1 MSRRFRNVIAVPIAA
16 GLVIGVSM
24 ASGVAAPLSQPST
37 TAQANTSPDA
47 SPPTGDSPD
56 LKAFRDEADAA
67 LKALDEKAERR
78 DREAKRAM
86 RGICTGCFDN
96 LRQDDVQAAGGPVYD
111 PYDTTADVVGQD
123 IDGQQPMSILPDAVP
138 PAQ

>member
-1 MSRRFRNVIAVPIAA
+1 MPIAA
-16 GLVIGVSM
+16 GFVIGAAM
-24 ASGVAAPLSQPST
+24 ASAFSAPLSQPSPPG
-37 TAQANTSPDA
+37 QAEASPDA
-47 SPPTGDSPD
+47 SGSSAGSPD

-67 LKALDEKAERR
+67 LKALDQQAERR

-96 LRQDDVQAAGGPVYD
+96 LRQDDVQPAGGPVYD
-111 PYDTTADVVGQD
+111 PYDTTADVMGQD
-123 IDGQQPMSILPDAVP
+123 IDGQQPMSILPDAVA